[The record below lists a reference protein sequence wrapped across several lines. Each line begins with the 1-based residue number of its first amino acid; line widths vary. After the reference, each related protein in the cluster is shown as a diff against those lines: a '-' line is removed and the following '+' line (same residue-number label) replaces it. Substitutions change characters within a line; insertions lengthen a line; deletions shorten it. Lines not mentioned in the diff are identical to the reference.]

1 MLTRNR
7 PLHPAPKRP
16 AAREAA
22 PGGGRFQN
30 RARWCLNWPV
40 LRLLLVGLAGLAGTL
55 CRYWLSGALARRYGE
70 AFPAGTLAVNLLG
83 CFAAGLLFHLMHERA
98 AFSETA
104 RAVVFVG
111 LLGGFTT
118 FSSYGLQTFELLRDG
133 RAGVAALNVVAS
145 NLLGVLAVFAGYA
158 SAKLLGGA

>member
-1 MLTRNR
+1 M
-7 PLHPAPKRP
+7 
-16 AAREAA
+16 
-22 PGGGRFQN
+22 
-30 RARWCLNWPV
+30 

-83 CFAAGLLFHLMHERA
+83 CFAAGLLFHLMQERG

-104 RAVVFVG
+104 RAAVFVG

-118 FSSYGLQTFELLRDG
+118 FSSYGLQTFTLLRDG

-145 NLLGVLAVFAGYA
+145 NLLGVLMVFAGYA
-158 SAKLLGGA
+158 LAKLLGGA